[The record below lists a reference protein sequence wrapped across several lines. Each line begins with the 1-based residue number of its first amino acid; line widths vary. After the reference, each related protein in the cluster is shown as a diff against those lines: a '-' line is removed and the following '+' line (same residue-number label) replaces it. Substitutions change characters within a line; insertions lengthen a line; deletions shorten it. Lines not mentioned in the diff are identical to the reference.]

1 MSIEL
6 YLAFL
11 GATALLFLTPGPAMS
26 LVLANSAAHG
36 TRAGL
41 MTVAGNAVG
50 FAGLLLVVIAGMSW
64 IVEAMAQWFD
74 LIRLAGAAYLVW
86 LGLGRL
92 LAKQDA
98 DSGLA
103 RPRKAHFREGMTVAV
118 ANPKVLLF
126 LGAFLPPFVNPAGN
140 VALQLWLLAGSFV
153 ALSLIFGA
161 GLALAVASARSYLA
175 GRGAVMVERLSGG
188 VLIEAG
194 LWLALARR

>member
-64 IVEAMAQWFD
+64 IVEAMAHWFD
-74 LIRLAGAAYLVW
+74 LIRLAGAAYLIW
-86 LGLGRL
+86 LGIGRL
-92 LAKQDA
+92 LARPDA
-98 DSGLA
+98 EAGLT
-103 RPRKAHFREGMTVAV
+103 RPRRAHFREGMTVAV

-126 LGAFLPPFVNPAGN
+126 LGAFLPPFIDPAGN
-140 VALQLWLLAGSFV
+140 VTLQLWLLSGSFV
-153 ALSLIFGA
+153 VLSLIFGA
-161 GLALAVASARSYLA
+161 GLALAGASARSYLA
-175 GRGAVMVERLSGG
+175 GRGAVMVERLSGA
-188 VLIEAG
+188 VLIGAG

>member
-11 GATALLFLTPGPAMS
+11 GATALLFVTPGPAMS

-64 IVEAMAQWFD
+64 IVEAMAHWFD

-86 LGLGRL
+86 LGVGRL
-92 LAKQDA
+92 LARPDPA
-98 DSGLA
+98 TGLVP
-103 RPRKAHFREGMTVAV
+103 PRKAHFREGMTVAV

-140 VALQLWLLAGSFV
+140 VALQLWLLAGTFV
-153 ALSLIFGA
+153 VLSIVFGA
-161 GLALAVASARSYLA
+161 GLALAGASARSFLA
-175 GRGAVMVERLSGG
+175 GRGAVMVERLSGY
-188 VLIEAG
+188 VLIGAG
-194 LWLALARR
+194 LWLALAKR